1 MPLAFLPSQPTYQY
15 GGELIL
21 GGVDTQLYSGDLVR
35 TPVTWVLYWQIV
47 IQE

>member
-1 MPLAFLPSQPTYQY
+1 MHLAFLPRQLTYQY

-21 GGVDTQLYSGDLVR
+21 GDEDTQLYSGEIVR
-35 TPVTWVLYWQIV
+35 TPVTWELYWQIV